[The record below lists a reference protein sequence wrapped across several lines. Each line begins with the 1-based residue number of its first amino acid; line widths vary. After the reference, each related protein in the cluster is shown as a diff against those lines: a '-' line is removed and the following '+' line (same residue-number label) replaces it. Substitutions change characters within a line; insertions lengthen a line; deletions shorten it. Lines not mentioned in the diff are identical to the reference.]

1 MVAPVVTPKQN
12 LGLETIGRTFRQLKE
27 HAATTF
33 GTAGILCIPL
43 AFVGVITA
51 LRPGIGSTFL
61 QFAVGGI
68 LGLWVAYA
76 TVVAV
81 AMYSEGQ
88 DPGVGGLLRR
98 SLSAG
103 LVRYGFTSLLFNLV
117 AGLVALLTLIPFF
130 MSLASVN
137 IERLLRFQLA
147 EGDIVR
153 IVLGLLL
160 SLPLLFFALL
170 FTYLRLGLSPTASAL
185 EGTGPGAS
193 LGRSWQATRGHMW
206 EFFVLTL
213 LSVLITAAIS
223 FFVSG
228 PAAMVSFR
236 PAPPAGGEL
245 FSPEVMQE
253 QMFGRELGPVE
264 AVITGISAYLTSVL
278 LAPFSAAL
286 LANFFL
292 LLRNPPENV
301 STELKRMVPLQSPEA
316 EAPTT
321 SEAERP
327 SRQEPPEHPPVPDT
341 PASG

>member
-12 LGLETIGRTFRQLKE
+12 LGLETIGRTFRLLKE
-27 HAATTF
+27 HAGTTF

-51 LRPGIGSTFL
+51 LRPGPVSTLL

-81 AMYSEGQ
+81 ALYSEGQ
-88 DPGVGGLLRR
+88 DPGVSGLLRR

-117 AGLVALLTLIPFF
+117 AGLVALVTLIPFF
-130 MSLASVN
+130 LSLASVN
-137 IERLLRFQLA
+137 FERLLRFQLA

-170 FTYLRLGLSPTASAL
+170 FIYLRLGLSPTASAL

-193 LGRSWQATRGHMW
+193 LGRSWQVTRGHMW

-213 LSVLITAAIS
+213 LSVVITAAIS

-236 PAPPAGGEL
+236 PAPPAGADL
-245 FSPEVMQE
+245 FSPEVLQE

-292 LLRNPPENV
+292 LLRNPPGTV
-301 STELKRMVPLQSPEA
+301 ATERSRMVPLQQPEA
-316 EAPTT
+316 QAPTI
-321 SEAERP
+321 SNAPPP
-327 SRQEPPEHPPVPDT
+327 SPQEPPERPPEPHT
-341 PASG
+341 PA